1 MTRTKDKIMLGALVI
16 LLIGMSGVFIT
27 AMGNDSQEYQRN
39 SNQIVVRETAS
50 TGNVAQETEMEEN
63 GNDDFEQE
71 ITGSALERA
80 SAAALQYI
88 GEGRVTDSEIGDE
101 ESYYEIEITL
111 EDGRQV
117 DVQLDENFNVVG
129 TEWENEQEDD
139 D

>member
-27 AMGNDSQEYQRN
+27 AMGNDSQEYQSN
-39 SNQIVVRETAS
+39 ANQIVVRETAS

-63 GNDDFEQE
+63 GDDDFEQE

-101 ESYYEIEITL
+101 ESYYEIEITI